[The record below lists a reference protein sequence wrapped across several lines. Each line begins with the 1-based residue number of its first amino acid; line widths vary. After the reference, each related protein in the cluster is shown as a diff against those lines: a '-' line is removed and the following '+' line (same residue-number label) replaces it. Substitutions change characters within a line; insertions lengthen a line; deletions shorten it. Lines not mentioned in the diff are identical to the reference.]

1 MSGLMEQPFV
11 NCLCFGF
18 KGKRCARRHKVR
30 HEEVDAAAS
39 KELEAWEQSG
49 KVYTLQ
55 LLAYLLYSFL
65 NW

>member
-1 MSGLMEQPFV
+1 M
-11 NCLCFGF
+11 
-18 KGKRCARRHKVR
+18 R

-55 LLAYLLYSFL
+55 LLAYLLYSFFKL
-65 NW
+65 VTISDHFNDNLARGKCMLQ